1 MSTAAESDVAAVT
14 SDFAAVS
21 GDAAVASGEPTRP
34 FASLRRADVAYAGG
48 KGANLGELTHAG
60 LPVPPGFVV
69 GAPAYAAFLAQTG
82 LRERLTELLDA
93 VDVED
98 TAALQAASDAAR
110 EMFDQTPMPEPL
122 AGEIRS
128 RYAQLADAAAAH
140 AAGNDGARD
149 PNLPVAVR
157 SSATAE
163 DTAATSFAGMNE
175 TFLNIRGA
183 DAVIDAV
190 RRCWRSLF
198 GARTI
203 YYRGVNGFGQADM
216 DIAVVVQRQIE
227 STRAGVM
234 FTVNPATGQRDE
246 LVIEGSFGLG
256 EAVVSGSVS
265 PDRYIVEKATLAIR
279 RREVHHKDL
288 VIEYAPDGGTRQ
300 RALSEQEALSP
311 VLADQ
316 EVVAVAELGRR
327 IEEHYQF
334 PQDTEWAFDPDG
346 ALWMLQSRPIT
357 TLHDDAAVGAGAG
370 AAKPGAGEAAEPPL
384 VLLRGLG
391 GAPGSASGAA
401 RVLKSLDDAATLND
415 GDVLVTH
422 MTSPDWLPLM
432 RRAAAIVTDSGGM
445 TCHAAIVSRE
455 LGIPCVVGTGEAT
468 RKLRDGE
475 IVTVDAT
482 RGLVYEGARP
492 DGAAAG
498 ASGPAQASPGG
509 PVLGA
514 TVTGAAVTSP
524 SAAVTAT
531 QILLNLSE
539 PSQVERVKDLPVDG
553 VGLLRAEMMV
563 LEALG
568 GDHPRTLL
576 EEGRGED
583 FVARM
588 ADGLTTF
595 AAGFAPRPV
604 TYRTIDF
611 RTNEFSGL
619 RGGERFEPHESNPM
633 IGYRGAL
640 RYTREPDV
648 FALELAALR
657 QVWDAGLQNLHVML
671 PFVRTTRELRAC
683 RQLIAQS
690 GLLDR
695 PGFEL
700 WVMAEVP
707 SVLFNLAD
715 YAALGIAGISIGSN
729 DLTQLLLGADRDNEV
744 LAETFDERSPAV
756 TSYLRQLIPS
766 ARRLGLRTSIC
777 GQAPSVHP
785 EYAELLVGAGID
797 AISVSVDVVDRTR
810 RLVAAA
816 EQRLLLASARDER
829 AARVVG
835 AARAEG

>member
-1 MSTAAESDVAAVT
+1 MQGEADLSISTT
-14 SDFAAVS
+14 
-21 GDAAVASGEPTRP
+21 EPAQSALDRVRP
-34 FASLRRADVAYAGG
+34 FARLGRDDVSYAGG
-48 KGANLGELTHAG
+48 KGANLGELERAG
-60 LPVPPGFVV
+60 LPVPEGFVV
-69 GAPAYAAFLAQTG
+69 GAPAYAAFLTQTG
-82 LRERLTELLDA
+82 LRERLAGLLDG
-93 VDVED
+93 VNVED
-98 TAALQAASDAAR
+98 TAALRAASAAAQAL
-110 EMFDQTPMPEPL
+110 FDETPIPELLAIEIGSAYEQL
-122 AGEIRS
+122 AGEDQ
-128 RYAQLADAAAAH
+128 AGGDAI
-140 AAGNDGARD
+140 
-149 PNLPVAVR
+149 PVAVR

-175 TFLNIRGA
+175 TFLNIRGSG
-183 DAVIDAV
+183 AVVDAV

-203 YYRGVNGFGQADM
+203 YYRGVNGFAQAEM
-216 DIAVVVQRQIE
+216 DIAVVVQRQVQ

-265 PDRYIVEKATLAIR
+265 PDHYVVEKATLAIR
-279 RREVHHKDL
+279 RREVHRKDL
-288 VIEYAPDGGTRQ
+288 VIEPAPDGGTVQ
-300 RALSEQEALSP
+300 RTLSEAQALLP
-311 VLADQ
+311 VLSDD

-327 IEEHYQF
+327 IEEHYGS

-346 ALWMLQSRPIT
+346 SLWMLQSRPIT
-357 TLHDDAAVGAGAG
+357 TLRDETPVDTAAPA
-370 AAKPGAGEAAEPPL
+370 PQEPQA

-401 RVLKSLDDAATLND
+401 RVLTTLDDAARLSD
-415 GDVLVTH
+415 GDVLVTQ
-422 MTSPDWLPLM
+422 MTSPDWLPLL
-432 RRAAAIVTDSGGM
+432 RRAAAVVTDSGGM

-475 IVTVDAT
+475 VVTVDAT
-482 RGLVYEGARP
+482 RGVVLEGARAGEP
-492 DGAAAG
+492 APALSGGPAAMPAGPAAPGLGAA
-498 ASGPAQASPGG
+498 P
-509 PVLGA
+509 
-514 TVTGAAVTSP
+514 
-524 SAAVTAT
+524 TAT
-531 QILLNLSE
+531 QILVNLSE
-539 PSQVERVKDLPVDG
+539 PSQVARVKDLPVDG

-563 LEALG
+563 LEALA

-576 EEGRGED
+576 DEGRGDE
-583 FVARM
+583 FVGRM
-588 ADGLTTF
+588 AEGLSTF

-619 RGGERFEPHESNPM
+619 RGGERYEPHESNPM

-640 RYTREPDV
+640 RYTREPEV

-657 QVWDAGLQNLHVML
+657 QVWDAGHRNLHVML
-671 PFVRTTRELRAC
+671 PFVRTARELRRC
-683 RQLIAQS
+683 RELIAQS

-715 YAALGIAGISIGSN
+715 YAALGVAGISIGSN
-729 DLTQLLLGADRDNEV
+729 DLTQLLLGADRDSEL
-744 LAETFDERSPAV
+744 LAQTFDERDPAV
-756 TSYLRQLIPS
+756 VAYLRELIPR
-766 ARRLGLRTSIC
+766 ARELGLRTSIC

-785 EYAELLVGAGID
+785 EYAELLVRAGID
-797 AISVSVDVVDRTR
+797 CVSVNMDVVDRTR
-810 RLVAAA
+810 ALIAAA
-816 EQRLLLASARDER
+816 EQRVLLDAARD
-829 AARVVG
+829 
-835 AARAEG
+835 

>member
-1 MSTAAESDVAAVT
+1 M
-14 SDFAAVS
+14 
-21 GDAAVASGEPTRP
+21 
-34 FASLRRADVAYAGG
+34 
-48 KGANLGELTHAG
+48 
-60 LPVPPGFVV
+60 
-69 GAPAYAAFLAQTG
+69 
-82 LRERLTELLDA
+82 
-93 VDVED
+93 
-98 TAALQAASDAAR
+98 
-110 EMFDQTPMPEPL
+110 
-122 AGEIRS
+122 
-128 RYAQLADAAAAH
+128 
-140 AAGNDGARD
+140 
-149 PNLPVAVR
+149 AVR

-163 DTAATSFAGMNE
+163 DTADTSFAGMNE

-203 YYRGVNGFGQADM
+203 YYRGVNGFAQADM
-216 DIAVVVQRQIE
+216 DIAVVVQRQVE

-234 FTVNPATGQRDE
+234 FTVNPATGERDE

-265 PDRYIVEKATLAIR
+265 PDRYVVEKATLAIR

-288 VIEYAPDGGTRQ
+288 VIEYAPDGGTQQ
-300 RALSEQEALSP
+300 RALSEEEALRP
-311 VLADQ
+311 VLTDE

-327 IEEHYQF
+327 IEEHYGS

-357 TLHDDAAVGAGAG
+357 TLHDDTPTTVT
-370 AAKPGAGEAAEPPL
+370 AAEPSEPQT

-401 RVLKSLDDAATLND
+401 RVLTSLADAASLND

-422 MTSPDWLPLM
+422 MTSPDWLPLL

-482 RGLVYEGARP
+482 RGVVFGGCPSSRWRQRAARGRVP
-492 DGAAAG
+492 CRTDSVQRGAG
-498 ASGPAQASPGG
+498 A
-509 PVLGA
+509 L
-514 TVTGAAVTSP
+514 
-524 SAAVTAT
+524 VTAT
-531 QILLNLSE
+531 QILVNLSE

-563 LEALG
+563 LEALA

-576 EEGRGED
+576 EEGRGEE

-588 ADGLTTF
+588 AEGLTTF

-648 FALELAALR
+648 FRLELAALEPGVGR
-657 QVWDAGLQNLHVML
+657 G
-671 PFVRTTRELRAC
+671 P
-683 RQLIAQS
+683 AQ
-690 GLLDR
+690 
-695 PGFEL
+695 
-700 WVMAEVP
+700 
-707 SVLFNLAD
+707 
-715 YAALGIAGISIGSN
+715 
-729 DLTQLLLGADRDNEV
+729 
-744 LAETFDERSPAV
+744 
-756 TSYLRQLIPS
+756 
-766 ARRLGLRTSIC
+766 
-777 GQAPSVHP
+777 
-785 EYAELLVGAGID
+785 
-797 AISVSVDVVDRTR
+797 
-810 RLVAAA
+810 
-816 EQRLLLASARDER
+816 SARDAPVRAHRAR
-829 AARVVG
+829 AAPLPRADRRGGPARSAGIRAVG
-835 AARAEG
+835 DGGGALGAVQPGGVRRARCRGHLDRLQRPHPAAAGRGP

>member
-1 MSTAAESDVAAVT
+1 MAGAIETNDRPVAEARVQPFSKLGRDDVA
-14 SDFAAVS
+14 F
-21 GDAAVASGEPTRP
+21 
-34 FASLRRADVAYAGG
+34 AGG
-48 KGANLGELTHAG
+48 KGANLGELTSAG
-60 LPVPPGFVV
+60 LPVPGGFVV
-69 GAPAYAAFLAQTG
+69 GAPAYAAFCAETG
-82 LRERLTELLDA
+82 LRDRLAGLLDD
-93 VDVED
+93 VNVED
-98 TAALQAASDAAR
+98 TPALQAASAAAR
-110 EMFDQTPMPEPL
+110 DLFDETPMPKPL
-122 AGEIRS
+122 EREIRS
-128 RYAQLADAAAAH
+128 SYAQLAGDDAQA
-140 AAGNDGARD
+140 
-149 PNLPVAVR
+149 PVAVR

-163 DTAATSFAGMNE
+163 DTAESSFAGMNE

-183 DAVIDAV
+183 DAVIDGV

-203 YYRGVNGFGQADM
+203 YYRGVNGFTQAGM
-216 DIAVVVQRQIE
+216 DIAVVVQRQLA

-234 FTVNPATGQRDE
+234 FTVNPATGERDE

-265 PDRYIVEKATLAIR
+265 PDRYVVEKATLAIR
-279 RREVHHKDL
+279 RREVHHKEL
-288 VIEYAPDGGTRQ
+288 VIEYAPDGGTQQ
-300 RALSEQEALSP
+300 RMLTEEEAVRP
-311 VLADQ
+311 VLSDE

-327 IEEHYQF
+327 IEKHYGS

-346 ALWMLQSRPIT
+346 GLWMLQSRPIT
-357 TLHDDAAVGAGAG
+357 TLHDEPPAGAI
-370 AAKPGAGEAAEPPL
+370 EAPPSAPQT

-401 RVLKSLDDAATLND
+401 RVLTSLAESASLSD

-475 IVTVDAT
+475 LVTVDAT
-482 RGLVYEGARP
+482 RGIVLEGARASEP
-492 DGAAAG
+492 AHADGTAAAS
-498 ASGPAQASPGG
+498 AAAAR
-509 PVLGA
+509 PV
-514 TVTGAAVTSP
+514 
-524 SAAVTAT
+524 AAVTAT
-531 QILLNLSE
+531 QILVNLSE
-539 PSQVERVKDLPVDG
+539 PSQVERVKGLPADG
-553 VGLLRAEMMV
+553 VGLLRAELMV
-563 LEALG
+563 LEALA

-588 ADGLTTF
+588 ADALSTF
-595 AAGFAPRPV
+595 AAGFAPRPI

-619 RGGERFEPHESNPM
+619 RGGERFEPDEANPM

-648 FALELAALR
+648 FALEMEALR
-657 QVWDAGLQNLHVML
+657 RVWDDGHQNLHVML
-671 PFVRTTRELRAC
+671 PFVRTARELRRC
-683 RQLIAQS
+683 RELIAAS

-707 SVLFNLAD
+707 SVLFNLRE
-715 YAALGIAGISIGSN
+715 YAALGITGISIGSN

-744 LAETFDERSPAV
+744 LAETFDERDPAV
-756 TSYLRQLIPS
+756 KAYLSQLIPR
-766 ARRLGLRTSIC
+766 ARQLGLRTSIC

-785 EYAELLVGAGID
+785 EYAELLVRAGID
-797 AISVSVDVVDRTR
+797 AISVSVDVLDRTR
-810 RLVAAA
+810 ALVAAA
-816 EQRLLLASARDER
+816 EQRVLLEAAREELDLGRPANTGARASASS
-829 AARVVG
+829 
-835 AARAEG
+835 

>member
-1 MSTAAESDVAAVT
+1 MTVTDVEAGEAGAQQRIEDAV
-14 SDFAAVS
+14 
-21 GDAAVASGEPTRP
+21 RP
-34 FASLRRADVAYAGG
+34 FARLGREDVAYAGG
-48 KGANLGELTHAG
+48 KGANLGELTSAG
-60 LPVPPGFVV
+60 LPVPEGFVV

-82 LRERLTELLDA
+82 LRERLSELLDG

-98 TAALQAASDAAR
+98 TSALQEAAAAAR
-110 EMFDQTPMPEPL
+110 ELFDHTPMPEPL
-122 AGEIRS
+122 AREILS
-128 RYAQLADAAAAH
+128 AYEQLARGEAASGAGTGGDGESREGVGAAPI
-140 AAGNDGARD
+140 A
-149 PNLPVAVR
+149 VAVR

-163 DTAATSFAGMNE
+163 DTVAASFAGMNE
-175 TFLNIRGA
+175 TFLNTRGA

-203 YYRGVNGFGQADM
+203 YYRAVNGFRQADM
-216 DIAVVVQRQIE
+216 DIAVVVQRQLN

-234 FTVNPATGQRDE
+234 FTVNPATGRRDE

-265 PDRYIVEKATLAIR
+265 PDRYVVEKATLAIR

-288 VIEYAPDGGTRQ
+288 VIEYAPDGGTAQ
-300 RALSEQEALSP
+300 RALSEEEALRP
-311 VLADQ
+311 VLTDA

-327 IEEHYQF
+327 IEEHYGS

-357 TLHDDAAVGAGAG
+357 TLHEATGA
-370 AAKPGAGEAAEPPL
+370 E
-384 VLLRGLG
+384 LLHGLG

-401 RVLKSLDDAATLND
+401 RVLGTLDDAARLND

-422 MTSPDWLPLM
+422 MTSPDWLPLL
-432 RRAAAIVTDSGGM
+432 RRAAAVVTDSGGM

-475 IVTVDAT
+475 LVTVDAT
-482 RGLVYEGARP
+482 RGVVYEGARP
-492 DGAAAG
+492 PARPSGPPASAADSTPGAAG
-498 ASGPAQASPGG
+498 QPARGTVGNGRDVPG
-509 PVLGA
+509 V
-514 TVTGAAVTSP
+514 
-524 SAAVTAT
+524 SAPVTAT

-553 VGLLRAEMMV
+553 VGLLRAELMV

-576 EEGRGED
+576 EEGRGDE
-583 FVARM
+583 FVLRM
-588 ADGLTTF
+588 ADGLTMF

-619 RGGERFEPHESNPM
+619 RGGERFEPHEANPM

-657 QVWDAGLQNLHVML
+657 QVWDAGLHNLHVML
-671 PFVRTTRELRAC
+671 PFVRSTRELRAC
-683 RQLIAQS
+683 RQLIAES

-715 YAALGIAGISIGSN
+715 YAALGVTGISVGSN
-729 DLTQLLLGADRDNEV
+729 DLTQLLLGADRDNKV
-744 LAETFDERSPAV
+744 LAETFDERDPAV
-756 TSYLRQLIPS
+756 VAYLRELIPS

-785 EYAELLVGAGID
+785 EYAELLVRAGIH
-797 AISVSVDVVDRTR
+797 AISVSVDAVTRTR
-810 RLVAAA
+810 ALVATA
-816 EQRLLLASARDER
+816 EQRLLLD
-829 AARVVG
+829 AARGRG
-835 AARAEG
+835 A

>member
-1 MSTAAESDVAAVT
+1 VSASTTTVQVQAALDLV
-14 SDFAAVS
+14 
-21 GDAAVASGEPTRP
+21 RP
-34 FASLRRADVAYAGG
+34 FARLRRDDVAYAGG
-48 KGANLGELTHAG
+48 KGANLGELTAAG
-60 LPVPPGFVV
+60 LPVPEGFVI
-69 GAPAYAAFLAQTG
+69 GAPAYAAFCAETG
-82 LRERLTELLDA
+82 LRERLSELLDS

-98 TAALQAASDAAR
+98 TAALRAAATAAR
-110 EMFDQTPMPEPL
+110 ALFDETPIPEPL
-122 AGEIRS
+122 TREILASYARLSGEVGS
-128 RYAQLADAAAAH
+128 
-140 AAGNDGARD
+140 GAE
-149 PNLPVAVR
+149 PVAVAVR

-163 DTAATSFAGMNE
+163 DTAEASFAGMNE
-175 TFLNIRGA
+175 TFLNIRGD
-183 DAVIDAV
+183 DALIDAV

-203 YYRGVNGFGQADM
+203 YYRGVNDFGQADM
-216 DIAVVVQRQIE
+216 DIAVVVQRQLQ

-234 FTVNPATGQRDE
+234 FTVNPATGERGE

-265 PDRYIVEKATLAIR
+265 PDRYVVDKATLAIR
-279 RREVHHKDL
+279 RREVHHKEL
-288 VIEYAPDGGTRQ
+288 TIEYAPDGGTRQ
-300 RALSEQEALSP
+300 RTLSEEEALRP
-311 VLADQ
+311 VLSDA

-327 IEEHYQF
+327 IEDHYGS

-357 TLHDDAAVGAGAG
+357 TLHEDLAAPGEAAPAG
-370 AAKPGAGEAAEPPL
+370 AAPGEAGGAGEAPASAGAPQA

-401 RVLKSLDDAATLND
+401 RVLSSLADAARLND

-468 RKLRDGE
+468 SKLRDGE

-482 RGLVYEGARP
+482 RGVVLEGAGATEPAAAASAGARA
-492 DGAAAG
+492 GAA
-498 ASGPAQASPGG
+498 P
-509 PVLGA
+509 
-514 TVTGAAVTSP
+514 GAAVGVP
-524 SAAVTAT
+524 GALVGAGAVTAT
-531 QILLNLSE
+531 QILVNLSE

-563 LEALG
+563 LEALA
-568 GDHPRTLL
+568 GDHPRILL
-576 EEGRGED
+576 EEGRGDE

-588 ADGLTTF
+588 AAGLTTF
-595 AAGFAPRPV
+595 AAGFAPRPI

-611 RTNEFSGL
+611 RTNEFAGL
-619 RGGERFEPHESNPM
+619 RGGERFEQHESNPM

-657 QVWDAGLQNLHVML
+657 EVWDAGHRNLHAML
-671 PFVRTTRELRAC
+671 PFVRTARELRRC
-683 RQLIAQS
+683 RELIAQS
-690 GLLDR
+690 GLLER

-707 SVLFNLAD
+707 SVLFNLAE
-715 YAALGIAGISIGSN
+715 YASLGIAGISIGSN

-744 LAETFDERSPAV
+744 LAETFDERDPAV
-756 TSYLRQLIPS
+756 VAYLRELIPR
-766 ARRLGLRTSIC
+766 ARGLGLRTSIC

-785 EYAELLVGAGID
+785 EYAELLVRAGID
-797 AISVSVDVVDRTR
+797 AISVSVDVLDRTR
-810 RLVAAA
+810 ALVAAA
-816 EQRLLLASARDER
+816 ERRVLLD
-829 AARVVG
+829 AAREGGRSGPRGRGRPGRGRVG
-835 AARAEG
+835 PADAAHIRG